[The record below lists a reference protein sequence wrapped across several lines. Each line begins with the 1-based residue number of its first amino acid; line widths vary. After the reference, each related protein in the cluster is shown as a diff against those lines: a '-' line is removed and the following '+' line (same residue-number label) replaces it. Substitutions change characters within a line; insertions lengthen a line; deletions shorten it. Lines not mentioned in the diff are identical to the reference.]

1 MNPSLLPT
9 QIREDPEFKRSMK
22 LKPKDRVVFTR
33 LSDGTLVVRAKN
45 KSVADLM
52 GILPKPKRK
61 VRVEDMRFGKR
72 ACSRT
77 ANRHAS

>member
-1 MNPSLLPT
+1 MSKELKVNEAFLTSKGQVTIPAE
-9 QIREDPEFKRSMK
+9 IRRSMK
-22 LKPKDRVVFTR
+22 LKPRDRVVFTR

-61 VRVEDMRFGKR
+61 VRIEDMRFGKR
-72 ACSRT
+72 
-77 ANRHAS
+77 